1 MVFGC
6 CRWAAGPKI
15 LAGKPSE
22 SATRIETAPREWPFA
37 ESCSRLPLP
46 VDPHLAGALQQQH
59 KRSLHTS
66 PEDWVFA
73 NRAGGPRSQESI
85 LLWHLKPV
93 AVRPGIGKIGWH
105 TFRHSYSKMLRA
117 AHVDLKVHQEL
128 LRHSTIQSTMNIYT
142 QAVSEQK
149 RATNSLV
156 VAVVTSA
163 QVVKQDRRGF
173 EALPASGTQ
182 RVPIATGLQFRQSS
196 ASD

>member
-46 VDPHLAGALQQQH
+46 VDPPSCGALQEQR

-66 PEDWVFA
+66 PQDWVFA

-117 AHVDLKVHQEL
+117 AHVDLKVQQEL
-128 LRHSTIQSTMNIYT
+128 LRHSTIQSTMYIYIL
-142 QAVSEQK
+142 AVSEQK
-149 RATNSLV
+149 HVADSLV
-156 VAVVTSA
+156 MAVVCST
-163 QVVKQDRRGF
+163 QLMKQDGF
-173 EALPASGTQ
+173 
-182 RVPIATGLQFRQSS
+182 R
-196 ASD
+196 